1 MFRCKHDTL
10 LKTFNAVTSWFL
22 LVTCW
27 ILRMEAECPSQE
39 SAESAA
45 LPSPPYGS
53 AASSRGSAAA
63 DVPTP
68 DPLGKPA
75 QRGPG

>member
-1 MFRCKHDTL
+1 MP
-10 LKTFNAVTSWFL
+10 VTSWFL

-27 ILRMEAECPSQE
+27 ILGMECPSQE

-63 DVPTP
+63 DVPTQ